1 MLFNSSQFAIF
12 FPIVTLGYFWLP
24 HRFRWQWLLVASC
37 YFYAA
42 FIPAFLA
49 ILGLSIAIDYVAGIA
64 IEDAPK
70 RWRRPALVV
79 SILANVG
86 LLAVFKYGAF
96 AWENAAAVGQYC
108 GMALPPFPSLILPIG
123 LSFHTFQAMSY
134 TIEVYRGT
142 QKAERHLGIYAL
154 YVLFY
159 PQLVA
164 GPIERPQNLLHQF
177 RDMHVFDYDRVRE
190 GLLRIVWGLVKKVV
204 IADRLAI
211 AADALFYDTASQ
223 RGLGPVL
230 SIVCFAFQIYCDF
243 SGYTDIALG
252 CARIMGFNLMENFR
266 QPYFAQSITD
276 FWTRWHISLSTWFK
290 DYVYI
295 PLGGNRAGTPRWYAN
310 LFIVFLIS
318 GLWHGAN
325 WTFIVWG
332 AYHGLLMVLAVVLRG
347 RVPLPAL
354 CKVAGTFCLVCVG
367 WVFFRAESLAK
378 ASEVFVHCGSELL
391 MIAAGERLTL
401 GLDRLGVPVWE
412 IGVAIAGLLTAEWY
426 QVARH
431 QSLFRR
437 ILAARWSVRWATYEI
452 AFLLL
457 VLAGKWGNKTFIYFQ
472 F

>member
-37 YFYAA
+37 WFYAA

-64 IEDAPK
+64 IEDAPPQ
-70 RWRRPALVV
+70 WRKPALVV

-96 AWENAAAVGQYC
+96 AWENADTVARFFG
-108 GMALPPFPSLILPIG
+108 GALSPFPSLILPIG

-142 QKAERHLGIYAL
+142 HKAERHLGIYAL

-177 RDMHVFDYDRVRE
+177 REPHVFDYDRVRE

-204 IADRLAI
+204 IADRLAM
-211 AADALFYDTASQ
+211 AADVLFRDTASQ
-223 RGLGPVL
+223 QGLGPAV
-230 SIVCFAFQIYCDF
+230 SVVCFAFQIYCDF

-295 PLGGNRAGTPRWYAN
+295 PLGGNRVSVPRWYAN
-310 LFIVFLIS
+310 LVIVFLVS

-332 AYHGLLMVLAVVLRG
+332 AYHGVLMVLAVLLRG
-347 RVPLPAL
+347 RVPLPAA
-354 CKVAGTFCLVCVG
+354 CKVVGTFFLVCVG
-367 WVFFRAESLAK
+367 WVFFRAESLAQ
-378 ASEVFVHCGSELL
+378 ASQVFVQCGSELWL
-391 MIAAGERLTL
+391 IAAGERLTL

-412 IGVAIAGLLTAEWY
+412 IAASIAGLLAVEWY
-426 QVARH
+426 Q
-431 QSLFRR
+431 
-437 ILAARWSVRWATYEI
+437 AARPMFLYQKVLASRWAVRWATYEI